1 MGTSLAGRHALVCG
15 ASQGIGL
22 ACAEALAAEGATLT
36 LLSRSTASLEA
47 ARERI
52 SGGGGGGDHHLL
64 ACDMSDW
71 TATGQAVAAHLAGT
85 GPAHILVHNS
95 GGPEGGPLIDAT
107 PEDLLAGLAPHVLC
121 GQAIVRAVVPGMRA
135 SGYGRIINIVST
147 SVVTPI
153 KGLGVSNTVRG
164 AINNWMRT
172 LAGELGPDGITVN
185 NILPGF
191 VDTDRLA
198 ALMATRAERAGTT
211 IDVVKNAWIDTVPLG
226 RLAEPAEVGAVC
238 AFLASPAASFV
249 NGVNLPVDGGRLA
262 SM

>member
-36 LLSRSTASLEA
+36 LLSRSSATLETARAGL
-47 ARERI
+47 
-52 SGGGGGGDHHLL
+52 SGDAHHCL

-71 TATGQAVAAHLAGT
+71 TATGEAVAAHVADT
-85 GPAHILVHNS
+85 GPVHILVHNS
-95 GGPEGGPLIDAT
+95 GGPKGGPLIDAT
-107 PEDLLAGLAPHVLC
+107 PEDLLAGLATHVLC
-121 GQAIVRAVVPGMRA
+121 GQAIVKAVTPGMRE

-198 ALMATRAERAGTT
+198 ALMASRAERTGTT
-211 IDVVKNAWIDTVPLG
+211 AEAVKAAWIDTVPLG
-226 RLAEPAEVGAVC
+226 RLAAPAEVGAAC
-238 AFLASPAASFV
+238 AFLASPAASFI